1 MTHQIQYAGQ
11 TDGRTPTPPR
21 EREFTVTERT
31 QRQLIVRRFLQHRA
45 AVVSLIVFAAIVL
58 LAFVGGALW
67 HYKYFE
73 ITPDNSVPPSWAHP
87 FGTDAVGHDTFAKV
101 LRGTQRSVEVAL
113 MIAVLSTIWGT
124 IWGAVAGFYRGA
136 SDAVMMRIT
145 DLVLILPL
153 FAVAA
158 ILAHNAGGTWWLVGI
173 VIAALYWA
181 PVSRMVRGV
190 VLSLREKEYIEAAKA
205 LGASDTRII
214 FRHLVP
220 NALGPIIVYATILV
234 ALGILLESA
243 LSFLGFGVQ
252 PPDTTLGLQVNEAR
266 TAVGTRPWLFYFP
279 GLFIIA
285 IALTINFIGDGLRDA
300 FDPQQRR
307 VRQ

>member
-1 MTHQIQYAGQ
+1 MADHV
-11 TDGRTPTPPR
+11 RTEYPPSGPPSPPAR
-21 EREFTVTERT
+21 EREFTVAERT
-31 QRQLIVRRFLQHRA
+31 QTQLVIRRFLQHRL
-45 AVVSLIVFAAIVL
+45 AVASLLIFVAIVL

-67 HYKYFE
+67 QYDYAE
-73 ITPDNSVPPSWAHP
+73 TTPENSAPPSWDHP
-87 FGTDAVGHDTFAKV
+87 FGTDALGHDTFAQV
-101 LRGTQRSVEVAL
+101 LRGTQRSVEIAL
-113 MIAVLSTIWGT
+113 LIALLSTIAGT
-124 IWGAVAGFYRGA
+124 VWGAVAGYYRGWVD
-136 SDAVMMRIT
+136 SVMMRIT

-158 ILAHNAGGTWWLVGI
+158 VLAANVGGTWWLVGL

-181 PVSRMVRGV
+181 PVSRVVRGV
-190 VLSLREKEYIEAAKA
+190 VLSLREKEYVEAAKA

-220 NALGPIIVYATILV
+220 NALGAIIVYATVLV
-234 ALGILLESA
+234 ALGILVETA

-252 PPDTTLGLQVNEAR
+252 PPDTSLGLLVNEAR

>member
-1 MTHQIQYAGQ
+1 MTDQIQYTGQ
-11 TDGRTPTPPR
+11 TVGRDPAPPR
-21 EREFTVTERT
+21 EREFTVVERS
-31 QRQLIVRRFLQHRA
+31 QAQLVIRRFLQHRA
-45 AVVSLIVFAAIVL
+45 AVVSLVLFVVIVL

-67 HYKYFE
+67 PYTYYE
-73 ITPDNSVPPSWAHP
+73 TTPDNSVPPSWQHP
-87 FGTDAVGHDTFAKV
+87 FGTDETGHDTFARV
-101 LRGTQRSVEVAL
+101 LRGTQRSLEVAL

-124 IWGAVAGFYRGA
+124 IWGAVAGFYRGTV
-136 SDAVMMRIT
+136 DAVMMRIT

-158 ILAHNAGGTWWLVGI
+158 ILAHNAGGTWWLVGL

-190 VLSLREKEYIEAAKA
+190 VLSLREKEYVEAAKA
-205 LGASDTRII
+205 IGASDTRII
-214 FRHLVP
+214 VRHLVP
-220 NALGPIIVYATILV
+220 NALGPIIVYGTILV

-243 LSFLGFGVQ
+243 LSFLGFGVT

-266 TAVGTRPWLFYFP
+266 TAVATRPWLFYFP
-279 GLFIIA
+279 GLFIIG